1 MATQTQHEHI
11 AYFLGVSIGLMAP
24 KISVWM
30 FDGPADVVTMHF
42 VFGIILLAGTL
53 LYWWS
58 T

>member
-1 MATQTQHEHI
+1 MATQTQHELI
-11 AYFLGVSIGLMAP
+11 AYFLGVSIGLIMP
-24 KISVWM
+24 RMSM
-30 FDGPADVVTMHF
+30 RTFGPADVVTMHF